1 MFLMIVNTI
10 VWTAPADT
18 EENAKSGW
26 KLYTGFGTSLG
37 MDPSLG
43 MGVPWLHHSMY
54 LYKNLEDDR
63 NCMFLLADEVRK

>member
-1 MFLMIVNTI
+1 MYDVIQTWVDFN
-10 VWTAPADT
+10 
-18 EENAKSGW
+18 G
-26 KLYTGFGTSLG
+26 YTGFGTSLG